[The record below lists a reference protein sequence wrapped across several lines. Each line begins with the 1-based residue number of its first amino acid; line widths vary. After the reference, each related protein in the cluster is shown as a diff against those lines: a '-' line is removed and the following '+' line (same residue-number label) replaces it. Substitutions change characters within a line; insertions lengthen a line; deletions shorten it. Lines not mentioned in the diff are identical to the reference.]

1 MTGEIRLEQ
10 VDSTINST
18 ASDSAQSQADTA
30 VKSYQKDSSC
40 LKKLDRSGVN
50 LKFRGQ
56 RNLKEKGFYS
66 ERPEVLN
73 KNLLRSIRRYL
84 KEQYKSQKLSF
95 RPFLQCSKANKRSMV
110 IKYYTETIKNQSL
123 TAQNMNQKDELGI
136 LHILT
141 IFLEGN
147 VSFRSDTNRFKS
159 LKSNMNKLI
168 QTYARKLFDP
178 INSMPEFK
186 KFIVILKEIGALAK
200 IIESYPTLNKS
211 KEAYKMKIEEIIGDY
226 NQ

>member
-1 MTGEIRLEQ
+1 MLQ
-10 VDSTINST
+10 VGNTH
-18 ASDSAQSQADTA
+18 
-30 VKSYQKDSSC
+30 KSFQKDSNC
-40 LKKLDRSGVN
+40 LKKLDKSAVN

-56 RNLKEKGFYS
+56 QNLKEKGMYS

-136 LHILT
+136 
-141 IFLEGN
+141 
-147 VSFRSDTNRFKS
+147 
-159 LKSNMNKLI
+159 
-168 QTYARKLFDP
+168 
-178 INSMPEFK
+178 
-186 KFIVILKEIGALAK
+186 
-200 IIESYPTLNKS
+200 
-211 KEAYKMKIEEIIGDY
+211 
-226 NQ
+226 